1 MNAIEP
7 ATGAG
12 VSDGSA
18 IQRGGARA
26 WKEELGRLEKL
37 AASIA
42 KTMPSVATNA
52 TTGKAPDPPC
62 APASG
67 ANEAHSRQSFAC
79 CPGTPAESPFGPTC
93 ASACSAAADCAMTSA
108 IRARVT
114 ISDLRVR
121 TRVRASGEC
130 SA

>member
-12 VSDGSA
+12 ISDGSA

-26 WKEELGRLEKL
+26 WKEELGRLARL

-42 KTMPSVATNA
+42 GTTPSVARNT
-52 TTGKAPDPPC
+52 TTGRTEDPPC

-67 ANEAHSRQSFAC
+67 ANEAHSRQRVAC
-79 CPGTPAESPFGPTC
+79 CPGAPAASPFDPKC
-93 ASACSAAADCAMTSA
+93 LSKCSPAADCAMTSA
-108 IRARVT
+108 IRARKA

-121 TRVRASGEC
+121 TRARASREC
-130 SA
+130 LV